1 MNTESTKRQGIK
13 WVKIT
18 HIGRNQYTVAFGFQG
33 SLKATRVMSGSKV
46 WSQVASKNW
55 LDDQ

>member
-1 MNTESTKRQGIK
+1 MSTEKTNRQGIK

-18 HIGRNQYTVAFGFQG
+18 HTGRNQYTVAFGFNG
-33 SLKATRVMSGSKV
+33 NLKATRVMFGSKV